1 MQEHYSSTMLA
12 VSCTLHHI
20 NLQVHQRP
28 SLLNAH
34 LNLSLLPTIDLLSDT
49 TQITV
54 FFTSKLFKDACQQ
67 QHQRLTLCGVDA
79 HHQNGIAERYI
90 RTITERARTMLIH
103 AMINW
108 PDIITEDLWPFA
120 IQLAVDLH
128 NMTPT
133 SSDFSPQ
140 EIFSGTKQ
148 QTDPSNCHTF
158 GCPIY
163 VLEPTLRQN
172 HKLPRWKPRS
182 RVGVYLGFSPH
193 HSSRIPLVLSTTTGL
208 VSPQYHVV
216 FDDNFST
223 VNSFI
228 KNQIPPI
235 GQNFSSK
242 MPSHMLMKTS
252 IEPTFIPHQFQT

>member
-1 MQEHYSSTMLA
+1 M
-12 VSCTLHHI
+12 
-20 NLQVHQRP
+20 
-28 SLLNAH
+28 
-34 LNLSLLPTIDLLSDT
+34 
-49 TQITV
+49 